1 VVCVSQGKGDG
12 RSIANDATSD
22 RGWRILC
29 AGGSGC
35 GGFAS
40 RQLKLQLLESATVI
54 PLVRGLS
61 RLIETDRWELG
72 RKEGREKSG
81 REWPEEDRVRDM
93 MHVDI

>member
-1 VVCVSQGKGDG
+1 MGEAS
-12 RSIANDATSD
+12 RNDATSD
-22 RGWRILC
+22 REWRILC
-29 AGGSGC
+29 ASGSRC

-40 RQLKLQLLESATVI
+40 RQLKLQLLESATAI
-54 PLVRGLS
+54 PLVHGLS

-72 RKEGREKSG
+72 RKEGREESG